1 MQPLGGKPTNYPRR
15 QDAGAIIAGRD
26 TGGATINR
34 KRYLIGWTLST
45 LGLAALVVLIAV
57 PVLLVSPFYTAC
69 QQQAAA
75 YSQPLLPVQFVDRL
89 ILSLGQTLYTG
100 IRLYVAIAAALLI
113 AGWLVSGTLS
123 RQGLRLAATVLFV
136 LGLAWLAWTAMHSY
150 AYTED
155 PARLRAQVLQMEMP
169 NEFYTPGEVAAKI
182 WSFATPIPGKIRAEF
197 QLPVFWL
204 LLVHVLARFAWTLK
218 RRKHSED
225 AGLPSKQPI

>member
-15 QDAGAIIAGRD
+15 QDAGAMIAGRD

-57 PVLLVSPFYTAC
+57 PVLLISPFYTAC

-89 ILSLGQTLYTG
+89 ILSLGLTLYTG
-100 IRLYVAIAAALLI
+100 IRLYVAAAVLLLI

-136 LGLAWLAWTAMHSY
+136 LGLAWLAWTAVRSY
-150 AYTED
+150 AYTAD
-155 PARLRAQVLQMEMP
+155 PAWLRAPALQMEIP
-169 NEFYTPGEVAAKI
+169 KDFNTSDEAAGKI
-182 WSFATPIPGKIRAEF
+182 WQCATPIPGKLRAGF
-197 QLPVFWL
+197 QWPVIWL
-204 LLVHVLARFAWTLK
+204 LLVHVLARFVWRFKAMK
-218 RRKHSED
+218 KPR
-225 AGLPSKQPI
+225 